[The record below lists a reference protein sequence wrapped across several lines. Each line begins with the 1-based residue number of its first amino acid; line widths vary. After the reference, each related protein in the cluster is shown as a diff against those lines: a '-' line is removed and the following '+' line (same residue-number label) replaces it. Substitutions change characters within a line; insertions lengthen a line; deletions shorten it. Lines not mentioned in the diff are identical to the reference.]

1 MKKVLVTGAHGL
13 LGQSI
18 KSCQNQFLNYH
29 IVFAGRDELNITF
42 KEKIKDFVVENNIDI
57 IINCAAYTNVDG
69 AEIASKKA
77 DELNFQAVKNLAE
90 VAKSEGVSL
99 VHISTDYVFDGNS
112 KTPYLEADEVNPQN
126 VYGVTKLKGENILK
140 KINPK
145 NSIVIRTSWLYG
157 EYGHNF
163 VKTMLKLFS
172 ERDRIPVVSD
182 QIGTPTYAMDLAN
195 TILQIASNINCKNVE
210 VYHFTNS
217 GYCSWYEFAKEILM
231 LTKHKCEIKP
241 VTSINYPTEAR
252 RPKFSLLNTEKI
264 QNEFNIEIPYWKDS
278 LYKCVGALVK
288 SEK

>member
-18 KSCQNQFLNYH
+18 KSYQNQFLNYH
-29 IVFAGRDELNITF
+29 FFFAEKDKLDITS
-42 KEKIKDFVVENNIDI
+42 KEKIKDFVVEYSIDI

-69 AEIASKKA
+69 AELASKKA

-90 VAKSEGVSL
+90 VAKSHEVSL

-112 KTPYLEADEVNPQN
+112 KVPYLETDDLNPQN

-140 KINPK
+140 KINPN
-145 NSIVIRTSWLYG
+145 NSIIIRTAWLYG
-157 EYGHNF
+157 EYGNNF

-172 ERDRIPVVSD
+172 ERDCISVVSD

-210 VYHFTNS
+210 VYHYTNS
-217 GYCSWYEFAKEILM
+217 GFCSWYDFAKEILM
-231 LTKHKCEIKP
+231 LTKHKCAIKP

-264 QNEFNIEIPYWKDS
+264 QYEFNIEIPNWKDS
-278 LYKCVGALVK
+278 LNKCVGALEK
-288 SEK
+288 SEE